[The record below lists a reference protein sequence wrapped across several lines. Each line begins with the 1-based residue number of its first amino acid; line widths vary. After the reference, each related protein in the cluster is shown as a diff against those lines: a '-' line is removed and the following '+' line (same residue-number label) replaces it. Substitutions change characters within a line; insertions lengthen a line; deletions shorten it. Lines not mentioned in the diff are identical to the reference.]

1 MDSKKLDALF
11 RELEQVQTEGE
22 GDITTEALT
31 DPESA
36 LAQSSKPEEGRA
48 LGLGLTV
55 VSRILRDMDGLL
67 RLKSEK
73 GKGSR
78 FVLIIPFDL
87 PEAGQEQSAIESG
100 LANATVESPTPTA
113 EVPTNHPSPST
124 PSNANEE
131 ITLVGRRSN
140 KRSSDNSRLW
150 KPGEDLRAN
159 R

>member
-1 MDSKKLDALF
+1 
-11 RELEQVQTEGE
+11 
-22 GDITTEALT
+22 
-31 DPESA
+31 
-36 LAQSSKPEEGRA
+36 
-48 LGLGLTV
+48 V

-113 EVPTNHPSPST
+113 EVPTNQPSPST